1 MHSRPLT
8 SVRPYMLNR
17 PMPGSTLW
25 NFSITG
31 SGRWSPLLT
40 QKRNGCS
47 RGSSIG
53 STTRTRWAG
62 APPNPVQPS
71 ASISSSRPVPK

>member
-1 MHSRPLT
+1 
-8 SVRPYMLNR
+8 MLNR
-17 PMPGSTLW
+17 PTPGSTRRS
-25 NFSITG
+25 FSITG

-40 QKRNGCS
+40 QKRKECS

-62 APPNPVQPS
+62 APPKPVQPS